1 MPADQRLRH
10 SVVADL
16 REVKNAQG
24 IYVPTAFT
32 SRGRFEF
39 SDSYSLCGAAA
50 CLDAAGWFLSDSVA
64 ALSRRWADLGQK
76 PNPKGVAM
84 ARGILISPLPRFR
97 TLNEVRAAAKRR
109 GMHVV
114 QQRRYGKRPY
124 YHCYESYWAGEN
136 LQELACDTT
145 PSVHWLDGLP
155 ALLAWANSQ
164 WAAVDN
170 PPTVPASGD
179 EVRGR

>member
-1 MPADQRLRH
+1 MSVDQRLRH

-24 IYVPTAFT
+24 IYVPTAFS

-39 SDSYSLCGAAA
+39 SDSFSLCGAAA

-76 PNPKGVAM
+76 PNPEGVAM
-84 ARGILISPLPRFR
+84 ARGMLGFR
-97 TLNEVRAAAKRR
+97 TLKEVRAEAKRR
-109 GMHVV
+109 GMLVV
-114 QQRRYGKRPY
+114 QQRRHGRRPF
-124 YHCYESYWAGEN
+124 YHVRAEYWNLQN
-136 LQELACDTT
+136 LQELAGDAT
-145 PSVHWLDGLP
+145 PYKHCLDGVP
-155 ALLAWANSQ
+155 ALLAWANLQ
-164 WAAVDN
+164 WSAVDN
-170 PPTVPASGD
+170 RPTVPASGG

>member
-1 MPADQRLRH
+1 MPADQRLRE

-24 IYVPTAFT
+24 IYVPTAFS

-39 SDSYSLCGAAA
+39 SDSFSLCGAAA
-50 CLDAAGWFLSDSVA
+50 CLDAAGWYLSDSVA

-76 PNPKGVAM
+76 PNPDGVAM
-84 ARGILISPLPRFR
+84 AREVLGAGFR
-97 TLNEVRAAAKRR
+97 TLPQVRAEAKRR

-124 YHCYESYWAGEN
+124 YHCYESYWAGDN
-136 LQELACDTT
+136 LQELAGDTT

-155 ALLAWANSQ
+155 ALLAWANLQ

-170 PPTVPASGD
+170 PLTVPASGD
-179 EVRGR
+179 EVRRR